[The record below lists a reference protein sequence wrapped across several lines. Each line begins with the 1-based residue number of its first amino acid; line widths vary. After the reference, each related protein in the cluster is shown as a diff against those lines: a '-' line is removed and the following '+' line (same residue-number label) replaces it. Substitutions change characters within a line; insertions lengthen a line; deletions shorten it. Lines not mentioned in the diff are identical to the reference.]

1 MLVGTPPLAGHEK
14 GSKAALE
21 ADPTIGFGLAD
32 SSSGVDM
39 HPSVERFRPVHLV
52 LAMSA
57 GLVHASPQTFMDRP
71 DRDFT
76 TPTDLT
82 SWRWTSSMRRGRQ
95 VEGLRL
101 K

>member
-1 MLVGTPPLAGHEK
+1 MLVGTPPLAGHEE
-14 GSKAALE
+14 GPKAAFE
-21 ADPTIGFGLAD
+21 AHPTIGFGLAD

-39 HPSVERFRPVHLV
+39 HPGVECFRPVHLV

-57 GLVHASPQTFMDRP
+57 GLAHATPQTFMDRP
-71 DRDFT
+71 ERDFT